1 MYRQYKYIVLPAGQM
16 MNDSKCSANYL
27 QCKHI
32 TYAKE
37 KLQSYMHV
45 CERFLPAM
53 KQNVNEMKPCC
64 TFLGTSCTENGSTVF
79 KGSKFQ

>member
-27 QCKHI
+27 QFKHI

-37 KLQSYMHV
+37 K
-45 CERFLPAM
+45 
-53 KQNVNEMKPCC
+53 
-64 TFLGTSCTENGSTVF
+64 
-79 KGSKFQ
+79 